1 MLFLCT
7 FPMKQLR
14 NIALILVAFAA
25 TALQAQ
31 SLKEAQRLT
40 RNEQFEDAEKV
51 YNSLIVAKAKV
62 VDNYYYAGLNAI
74 MKGDSLQAIAY
85 FDKGLLANPKKAWLC
100 YVGKGNMALRQGKD
114 SEAELLFAQARQTSK
129 KMLGVVNKEIGRA
142 YLMVEF
148 APKSKLLAN
157 AQKALTYLN
166 ESNDDFEAKLMK
178 GDALWTANPGDAS
191 LAVQQFILS
200 GYEAVEDPRPLLREA
215 LVYQRVRNYDL
226 SKLRVE
232 EAIAKDADYA
242 PAYRQL
248 ADLMGL
254 MGNRDS
260 AVYYYQQ
267 YLKRNNNTSARVK
280 YVQALYF
287 NKQFL
292 DCIQEAETLLGE
304 KSIPSLY
311 GVIAF
316 AVAELENPSS
326 EDIRKGL
333 NNMDLYET
341 KFVKQYNRML
351 SPNET
356 LVKGLLMHKNG
367 QIDAGFVLIKQ
378 CLSDTARA
386 SEMWYDRVQNMY
398 YGQDEWEYASEV
410 FKLKQVKLGTL
421 NDRDMYFW
429 GRSLSKQGRNEE
441 ALEIYRGLIT
451 ADSNY
456 VSGYKLIADTYYD
469 MDKSDSMGMASSTYK
484 IWISKLSEEQK
495 ESFRN
500 EIGYTYVK
508 MAMAAQTRKD
518 YELASEYFG
527 MAVEVRPEDT
537 QAATAK
543 AAIDS
548 YLEKVREREA
558 RRAARENR

>member
-292 DCIQEAETLLGE
+292 DCVQEAETLLGE
-304 KSIPSLY
+304 KAIPSLY

-316 AVAELENPSS
+316 AVAELENPSA
-326 EDIRKGL
+326 EDIQKGL

-398 YGQDEWEYASEV
+398 YSQDEWEYASEI

-441 ALEIYRGLIT
+441 ALEIYSGLIA

-469 MDKSDSMGMASSTYK
+469 MDKSDSLGMASATYK
-484 IWISKLSEEQK
+484 TWISKLSEEQK

-508 MAMAAQTRKD
+508 MAMAAQTRKN

-527 MAVEVRPEDT
+527 MAIEVRPEDT

>member
-114 SEAELLFAQARQTSK
+114 IEAELLFAQARQTSK

-142 YLMVEF
+142 YLMVDF

-232 EAIAKDADYA
+232 EAIAKDVDYA

-292 DCIQEAETLLGE
+292 DCIQEAETLMGE
-304 KSIPSLY
+304 KAIPSLY

-316 AVAELENPSS
+316 AVAELENASA
-326 EDIRKGL
+326 EDIQKGL

-429 GRSLSKQGRNEE
+429 GRSLSKQGRNVE
-441 ALEIYRGLIT
+441 ALEIYSGLIA

-469 MDKSDSMGMASSTYK
+469 MDKSDSLGMASATYMT
-484 IWISKLSEEQK
+484 WISKLSEEQK

-508 MAMAAQTRKD
+508 MAMAAQTRKN

-527 MAVEVRPEDT
+527 KAIEVRPEDT

-558 RRAARENR
+558 RRASRENR

>member
-14 NIALILVAFAA
+14 NIAFILVAFAA

-74 MKGDSLQAIAY
+74 MKGDSLQAIAF

-292 DCIQEAETLLGE
+292 DCVQEAETLLGE

-316 AVAELENPSS
+316 AVAELENPSA
-326 EDIRKGL
+326 EDIQKGL

-398 YGQDEWEYASEV
+398 YGQDEWEYASEI

-421 NDRDMYFW
+421 NERDMYFW
-429 GRSLSKQGRNEE
+429 GRSLSKIGRNEE
-441 ALEIYRGLIT
+441 ALSIYRGLIE

-456 VSGYKLIADTYYD
+456 VSGYKLIADTYYE
-469 MDKSDSMGMASSTYK
+469 MDKSDSLGRATATYK
-484 IWISKLSEEQK
+484 TWISKLSAEQK

-508 MAMAAQTRKD
+508 MAMAAQTRKN

-527 MAVEVRPEDT
+527 MAIEIRPEDT

>member
-292 DCIQEAETLLGE
+292 DCVQEAETLLGE
-304 KSIPSLY
+304 KAIPSLY

-316 AVAELENPSS
+316 AVAELENPSA
-326 EDIRKGL
+326 EDIQKGL

-378 CLSDTARA
+378 CLGDTARA

-398 YGQDEWEYASEV
+398 YSQDEWEYASEI

-441 ALEIYRGLIT
+441 ALEIYSGLIA

-469 MDKSDSMGMASSTYK
+469 MDKSDSMGMASATYK
-484 IWISKLSEEQK
+484 TWISKLSEEQK

-508 MAMAAQTRKD
+508 MAMAAQTRKN

-527 MAVEVRPEDT
+527 MAIEIRPEDT
-537 QAATAK
+537 QAVTAK

>member
-14 NIALILVAFAA
+14 NIAFILVAFAA
-25 TALQAQ
+25 SALQAQ

-74 MKGDSLQAIAY
+74 MKGDSLQAIAF

-129 KMLGVVNKEIGRA
+129 KVLGVVNKEIGRA

-292 DCIQEAETLLGE
+292 DCVQEAETLLGE

-316 AVAELENPSS
+316 AVAELENPSA
-326 EDIRKGL
+326 EDIQKGL

-398 YGQDEWEYASEV
+398 YGQDEWEYASEI

-421 NDRDMYFW
+421 NERDMYFW
-429 GRSLSKQGRNEE
+429 GRSLSKIGRNEE
-441 ALEIYRGLIT
+441 ALSIYRGLIE

-456 VSGYKLIADTYYD
+456 VSGYKLIADTYYE
-469 MDKSDSMGMASSTYK
+469 MDKSDSLGMATVTYK
-484 IWISKLSEEQK
+484 TWISKLSAEQK

-508 MAMAAQTRKD
+508 MAMAAQTRKN

-527 MAVEVRPEDT
+527 MAIEIRPEDT

>member
-1 MLFLCT
+1 
-7 FPMKQLR
+7 MKQLR

-51 YNSLIVAKAKV
+51 YNSLIVAKAKI

-100 YVGKGNMALRQGKD
+100 YVGKGNIALRQGKD

-129 KMLGVVNKEIGRA
+129 KMLGLVNKEIGRA

-215 LVYQRVRNYDL
+215 LVYQRVRNYGL

-260 AVYYYQQ
+260 AVFYYQQ

-292 DCIQEAETLLGE
+292 DCVQEAETLLGE
-304 KSIPSLY
+304 KAIPSLY

-316 AVAELENPSS
+316 AAAELENPSA
-326 EDIRKGL
+326 EDIQKGL

-386 SEMWYDRVQNMY
+386 AEMWYDRVQNMY
-398 YGQDEWEYASEV
+398 YSQEEWEYASEV

-441 ALEIYRGLIT
+441 ALEIYSGLIA

-469 MDKSDSMGMASSTYK
+469 MDKSDSMGMASATYK
-484 IWISKLSEEQK
+484 TWISKLSEEQK

-508 MAMAAQTRKD
+508 MAMAAQTRKN

-527 MAVEVRPEDT
+527 MAIEVRPEDT

>member
-7 FPMKQLR
+7 FPMKKITR
-14 NIALILVAFAA
+14 IILFVLAFAA
-25 TALQAQ
+25 LNVQAQ
-31 SLKEAQRLT
+31 SLKEGLRLT
-40 RNEQFEDAEKV
+40 RNEQFEDAEKE
-51 YNSLIVAKAKV
+51 YNALIAAKAKV

-85 FDKGLLANPKKAWLC
+85 FDKGLLANPKKASLC
-100 YVGKGNMALRQGKD
+100 YVGKGNIALRQGKD
-114 SEAELLFAQARQTSK
+114 SEAELLFNQARQTSK
-129 KMLGVVNKEIGRA
+129 KLLGLVNKEIGRA
-142 YLMVEF
+142 YLMVEY
-148 APKSKLLAN
+148 APKAKLLAN

-166 ESNDDFEAKLMK
+166 ESIDDFEAKLLK

-200 GYEAVEDPRPLLREA
+200 GYEATEDPRPLLREA

-232 EAIAKDADYA
+232 EAIAKDVDFA

-260 AVYYYQQ
+260 AVYYYQE

-292 DCIQEAETLLGE
+292 DCIQEAERILAE
-304 KSIPSLY
+304 KNIASLY

-316 AVAELENPSS
+316 AVAELESPSQ
-326 EDIRKGL
+326 EDIQKGL
-333 NNMDLYET
+333 TNMEAYET
-341 KFVKQYNRML
+341 KFVKQYNRSL
-351 SPNET
+351 SPNEN
-356 LVKGLLMHKNG
+356 LVKGLLLHKNG
-367 QIDAGFVLIKQ
+367 QIEAGFALVKT

-386 SEMWYDRVQNMY
+386 SEMWYERCQNMY

-410 FKLKQVKLGTL
+410 FKLKKMKLGTL

-429 GRSLSKQGRNEE
+429 GRSLSKMGRNED
-441 ALEIYRGLIT
+441 ALGIYRGLIE

-456 VSGYKLIADTYYD
+456 VSGYKLIADTYYE
-469 MDKSDSMGMASSTYK
+469 MDKSDSLGRATATYN
-484 IWISKLSEEQK
+484 IWISKLSAEQK
-495 ESFRN
+495 ETFKS

-518 YELASEYFG
+518 YEKASDYFG
-527 MAVEVRPEDT
+527 KAVEIRPEDT
-537 QAATAK
+537 QAAAAK

-558 RRAARENR
+558 RRSARENR

>member
-1 MLFLCT
+1 MSFLCT

-129 KMLGVVNKEIGRA
+129 KMLGVVNKETGRA

-292 DCIQEAETLLGE
+292 DCVQEAETLLGE
-304 KSIPSLY
+304 KAIPSLY

-316 AVAELENPSS
+316 AVAELENASA
-326 EDIRKGL
+326 EDIQKGL

-386 SEMWYDRVQNMY
+386 PEIWYDRVQNMY

-410 FKLKQVKLGTL
+410 FKLKQVKLGAL

-441 ALEIYRGLIT
+441 ALEIYSGLIA

-469 MDKSDSMGMASSTYK
+469 MDKSDSMGMASATYK
-484 IWISKLSEEQK
+484 TWISKLSEEQK

-508 MAMAAQTRKD
+508 LAMAAQTRKN

-527 MAVEVRPEDT
+527 MAIEVRPEDT

-558 RRAARENR
+558 RRASRENR

>member
-292 DCIQEAETLLGE
+292 DCVQEAETLLGE
-304 KSIPSLY
+304 KAIPSLY

-316 AVAELENPSS
+316 AVAELENPSA
-326 EDIRKGL
+326 EDIQKGL

-398 YGQDEWEYASEV
+398 YGQDEWEYASEI

-441 ALEIYRGLIT
+441 ALEIYSGLIA

-469 MDKSDSMGMASSTYK
+469 MDKSDSMGMASATYK
-484 IWISKLSEEQK
+484 TWISKLSEEQK

-508 MAMAAQTRKD
+508 MAMAAQTRKN

-527 MAVEVRPEDT
+527 MAIEVRPEDT

-558 RRAARENR
+558 RRASRENR

>member
-292 DCIQEAETLLGE
+292 DCVQEAETLLGE
-304 KSIPSLY
+304 KAIPSLY

-316 AVAELENPSS
+316 AVAELENPSA
-326 EDIRKGL
+326 EDIQKGL
-333 NNMDLYET
+333 NNMELYET

-398 YGQDEWEYASEV
+398 YGQDEWEYASEI

-441 ALEIYRGLIT
+441 ALEIYSGLIA

-469 MDKSDSMGMASSTYK
+469 MDKSDSMGMASATYK
-484 IWISKLSEEQK
+484 TWISKLSEEQK

-508 MAMAAQTRKD
+508 MAMAAQTRKN

-527 MAVEVRPEDT
+527 MAIEVRPEDT

>member
-1 MLFLCT
+1 
-7 FPMKQLR
+7 MKQLR

-142 YLMVEF
+142 YLMVDF

-232 EAIAKDADYA
+232 EAIAKDVDYA

-304 KSIPSLY
+304 KAIPSLY

-316 AVAELENPSS
+316 AVAELENASA
-326 EDIRKGL
+326 EDIQKGL

-429 GRSLSKQGRNEE
+429 GRSLSKQGRNVE
-441 ALEIYRGLIT
+441 ALEIYSGLIA

-469 MDKSDSMGMASSTYK
+469 MDKSDSLGMASATYMT
-484 IWISKLSEEQK
+484 WISKLSEEQK

-508 MAMAAQTRKD
+508 MAMAAQTRKN

-527 MAVEVRPEDT
+527 KAIEVRPEDT

-558 RRAARENR
+558 RRASRENR

>member
-14 NIALILVAFAA
+14 NIAFILVAFAA
-25 TALQAQ
+25 SALQAQ

-74 MKGDSLQAIAY
+74 MKGDSLQAIAF

-254 MGNRDS
+254 MSNRDS

-292 DCIQEAETLLGE
+292 DCVQEAETLLGE

-316 AVAELENPSS
+316 AVAELENPSA
-326 EDIRKGL
+326 EDIQKGL

-398 YGQDEWEYASEV
+398 YGQDEWEYASEI

-421 NDRDMYFW
+421 NERDMYFW
-429 GRSLSKQGRNEE
+429 GRSLSKIGRNEE
-441 ALEIYRGLIT
+441 ALSIYRGLIE

-456 VSGYKLIADTYYD
+456 VSGYKLIADTYYE
-469 MDKSDSMGMASSTYK
+469 MDKSDSLGMATVTYK
-484 IWISKLSEEQK
+484 TWISKLSAEQK

-508 MAMAAQTRKD
+508 MAMAAQTRKN

-527 MAVEVRPEDT
+527 MAIEIRPEDT

>member
-1 MLFLCT
+1 MSFLCT
-7 FPMKQLR
+7 FPMKQIR

-25 TALQAQ
+25 SALQAQ

-85 FDKGLLANPKKAWLC
+85 FDHGLLANPKKAWLC
-100 YVGKGNMALRQGKD
+100 YVGKGNIALRQGKD

-129 KMLGVVNKEIGRA
+129 KLLGVVNKEIGRA

-157 AQKALTYLN
+157 AQKALTFLN
-166 ESNDDFEAKLMK
+166 ESNDDFEAKLLK

-232 EAIAKDADYA
+232 EAIAKVADYA

-254 MGNRDS
+254 IGNRDS

-292 DCIQEAETLLGE
+292 DCVQEAETLLGE
-304 KSIPSLY
+304 KAIPSLY

-316 AVAELENPSS
+316 AVAELENPSA
-326 EDIRKGL
+326 EDIQKGL

-398 YGQDEWEYASEV
+398 YGQDEWEYASEI
-410 FKLKQVKLGTL
+410 FKLKQVKLGKL

-429 GRSLSKQGRNEE
+429 GRSLSKQGRNQE
-441 ALEIYRGLIT
+441 ALEIYNGLIT

-469 MDKSDSMGMASSTYK
+469 MDKSDSLGMASATYK
-484 IWISKLSEEQK
+484 TWISKLSEEQK

-508 MAMAAQTRKD
+508 MAMAAQTRKN

-527 MAVEVRPEDT
+527 MAIKIRPEDA

-558 RRAARENR
+558 RRASRENR

>member
-14 NIALILVAFAA
+14 NIAFILVAFAA
-25 TALQAQ
+25 SALQAQ

-74 MKGDSLQAIAY
+74 MKGDSLQAIAF

-129 KMLGVVNKEIGRA
+129 KLLGVVNKEIGRA

-292 DCIQEAETLLGE
+292 DCVQEAETLLGE

-316 AVAELENPSS
+316 AVAELENPSA
-326 EDIRKGL
+326 EDIQKGL

-398 YGQDEWEYASEV
+398 YGQDEWEYASEI

-421 NDRDMYFW
+421 NERDMYFW
-429 GRSLSKQGRNEE
+429 GRSLSKIGRNEE
-441 ALEIYRGLIT
+441 ALSIYRGLIE

-456 VSGYKLIADTYYD
+456 VSGYKLIADTYYE
-469 MDKSDSMGMASSTYK
+469 MDKSDSLGMATVTYK
-484 IWISKLSEEQK
+484 TWISKLSAEQK

-508 MAMAAQTRKD
+508 MAMAAQTRKN

-527 MAVEVRPEDT
+527 MAIEIRPEDT

>member
-1 MLFLCT
+1 MSFLCT

-129 KMLGVVNKEIGRA
+129 KLLGVVNKEIGRA

-292 DCIQEAETLLGE
+292 DCVQEAETLLGE
-304 KSIPSLY
+304 KAIPSLY

-316 AVAELENPSS
+316 AVAELENASA
-326 EDIRKGL
+326 EDIQKGL

-386 SEMWYDRVQNMY
+386 PEMWYDRVQNMY

-410 FKLKQVKLGTL
+410 FKLKQVKLGAL

-441 ALEIYRGLIT
+441 ALEIYSGLIA

-469 MDKSDSMGMASSTYK
+469 MDKSDSMGMASATYK
-484 IWISKLSEEQK
+484 TWISKLSEEQK

-508 MAMAAQTRKD
+508 LAMAAQTRKN

-527 MAVEVRPEDT
+527 MAIEVRPEDT

-558 RRAARENR
+558 RRASRDNR

>member
-14 NIALILVAFAA
+14 NIALIFMSLAA
-25 TALQAQ
+25 SSLQAQ

-51 YNSLIVAKAKV
+51 FNSLIAAKVKV
-62 VDNYYYAGLNAI
+62 VDNYYFAGLNAI

-129 KMLGVVNKEIGRA
+129 KMLGLVNKEIGRA
-142 YLMVEF
+142 YLMVDY

-200 GYEAVEDPRPLLREA
+200 GYEAIEDPRPLLREA

-232 EAIAKDADYA
+232 EAIAKDVDYA

-304 KSIPSLY
+304 KAIPSLY

-316 AVAELENPSS
+316 AVAELENPSV
-326 EDIRKGL
+326 EDIQKGL
-333 NNMDLYET
+333 TNMELYET
-341 KFVKQYNRML
+341 KFVKQYNRVL

-356 LVKGLLMHKNG
+356 LVKGLLLHNNA
-367 QIDAGFVLIKQ
+367 QIDAGYGLIKQ

-386 SEMWYDRVQNMY
+386 AEMWYDRVQTMY
-398 YGQDEWEYASEV
+398 YNQEEWEYAAEI

-441 ALEIYRGLIT
+441 ALTIYRGLIA

-456 VSGYKLIADTYYD
+456 VSGYKLIADTYYE
-469 MDKSDSMGMASSTYK
+469 MDKSDTMGMASKTYQV
-484 IWISKLSEEQK
+484 WIAKLSEEQK

-508 MAMAAQTRKD
+508 MAMAAQTRKN

-527 MAVEVRPEDT
+527 KAIEVRPEDT

-558 RRAARENR
+558 KRAARENR

>member
-51 YNSLIVAKAKV
+51 YNSLIVAKAKI

-100 YVGKGNMALRQGKD
+100 YVGKGNIALRQGKD

-129 KMLGVVNKEIGRA
+129 KMLGLVNKEIGRA

-215 LVYQRVRNYDL
+215 LVYQRVRNYGL

-260 AVYYYQQ
+260 AVFYYQQ

-292 DCIQEAETLLGE
+292 DCVQEAETLLGE
-304 KSIPSLY
+304 KAIPSLY

-316 AVAELENPSS
+316 AAAELENPSA
-326 EDIRKGL
+326 EDIQKGL

-386 SEMWYDRVQNMY
+386 AEMWYDRVQNMY
-398 YGQDEWEYASEV
+398 YSQEEWEYASEV

-441 ALEIYRGLIT
+441 ALEIYSGLIA

-469 MDKSDSMGMASSTYK
+469 MDKSDSMGMASATYK
-484 IWISKLSEEQK
+484 TWISKLSEEQK

-508 MAMAAQTRKD
+508 MAMAAQTRKN

-527 MAVEVRPEDT
+527 MAIEVRPEDT

>member
-1 MLFLCT
+1 
-7 FPMKQLR
+7 MKQLR

-292 DCIQEAETLLGE
+292 DCVQEAETLLGE
-304 KSIPSLY
+304 KAIPSLY

-316 AVAELENPSS
+316 AVAELENPSA
-326 EDIRKGL
+326 EDIQKGL

-398 YGQDEWEYASEV
+398 YGQDEWEYASEI

-441 ALEIYRGLIT
+441 ALEIYSGLIA

-469 MDKSDSMGMASSTYK
+469 MDKSDSMGMASATYK
-484 IWISKLSEEQK
+484 TWISKLSEEQK

-508 MAMAAQTRKD
+508 MAMAAQTRKN

-527 MAVEVRPEDT
+527 MAIEVRPEDT

-548 YLEKVREREA
+548 YLEKVREREE

>member
-51 YNSLIVAKAKV
+51 YNSLIVAKAKI

-100 YVGKGNMALRQGKD
+100 YVGKGNIALRQGKD

-129 KMLGVVNKEIGRA
+129 KMLGLVNKEIGRA

-260 AVYYYQQ
+260 AVFYYQQ

-292 DCIQEAETLLGE
+292 DCVQEAETLLGE
-304 KSIPSLY
+304 KAIPSLY

-316 AVAELENPSS
+316 AAAELENPSA
-326 EDIRKGL
+326 EDIQKGL

-386 SEMWYDRVQNMY
+386 AEMWYDRVQNMY
-398 YGQDEWEYASEV
+398 YSQEEWEYASEV

-441 ALEIYRGLIT
+441 ALEIYSGLIA

-469 MDKSDSMGMASSTYK
+469 MDKSDSMGMASATYK
-484 IWISKLSEEQK
+484 TWISKLSEEQK

-508 MAMAAQTRKD
+508 MAMAAQTRKN

-527 MAVEVRPEDT
+527 MAIEVRPEDT

>member
-1 MLFLCT
+1 
-7 FPMKQLR
+7 MKQLR

-326 EDIRKGL
+326 EDIQKGL

>member
-1 MLFLCT
+1 
-7 FPMKQLR
+7 MKQLR

-51 YNSLIVAKAKV
+51 YNSLIVAKAKI

-100 YVGKGNMALRQGKD
+100 YVGKGNIALRQGKD

-129 KMLGVVNKEIGRA
+129 KMLGLVNKEIGRA

-260 AVYYYQQ
+260 AVFYYQQ

-292 DCIQEAETLLGE
+292 DCVQEAETLLGE
-304 KSIPSLY
+304 KAIPSLY

-316 AVAELENPSS
+316 AAAELENPSA
-326 EDIRKGL
+326 EDIQKGL

-386 SEMWYDRVQNMY
+386 AEMWYDRVQNMY
-398 YGQDEWEYASEV
+398 YSQEEWEYASEV

-441 ALEIYRGLIT
+441 ALEIYSGLIA

-469 MDKSDSMGMASSTYK
+469 MDKSDSMGMASATYK
-484 IWISKLSEEQK
+484 TWISKLSEEQK

-508 MAMAAQTRKD
+508 MAMAAQTRKN

-527 MAVEVRPEDT
+527 MAIEVRPEDT

>member
-85 FDKGLLANPKKAWLC
+85 FDRGLLANPKKAWLC
-100 YVGKGNMALRQGKD
+100 YVGKGNIALRQGKD

-226 SKLRVE
+226 SKIRVE

-260 AVYYYQQ
+260 AVFYYQQ

-326 EDIRKGL
+326 EDIEKGL

-398 YGQDEWEYASEV
+398 YSQDEWEYASEV

-441 ALEIYRGLIT
+441 ALGIYRGLIT

-527 MAVEVRPEDT
+527 MAIEVRPEDT